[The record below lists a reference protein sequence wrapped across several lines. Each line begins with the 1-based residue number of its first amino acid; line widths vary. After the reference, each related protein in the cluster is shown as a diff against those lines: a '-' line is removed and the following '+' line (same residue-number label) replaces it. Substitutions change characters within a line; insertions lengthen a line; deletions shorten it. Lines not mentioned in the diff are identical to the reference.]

1 MILIGA
7 IAGFAAAAE
16 TGWARPLAC
25 RLARWPAWARRWC
38 LPCLRCRWPPTRP
51 PVGNDHFGIGLSAFI
66 GQHYVS
72 YACRGSSRCRFALS
86 DIPVIGPVLFHQ
98 DAVVYLSLAAF
109 ALVAWTLA
117 KTRLGLLLKAV
128 GESPEAAHAIG
139 YPVLAIRYGAVVLFG
154 GGQWPGWLGP
164 ICPPCTPRWVQNMS
178 AGRGWIAVAL
188 VVFCRLEAGPPAA
201 GAYLF
206 GAVTILQFHAQG
218 LGIALP
224 VQLLAALPYL
234 ATIVVLVLISRD
246 RRLLQLNLRRRWASP
261 TCLRAAP
268 LHRRIVRLARRVVRR
283 LSRVGR
289 QNPHLVVPD
298 CSPATL
304 GAHNTQREANTMHKT
319 LLLASAAAVPAR
331 AGGRQA
337 SVSTPQWPAAADH
350 RPPWRFGLSA
360 RPRWKA
366 TPRPS
371 SWARLYRAGICD
383 DQGRC

>member
-1 MILIGA
+1 MMDSMIPVLAGTLAAATPLIFAGLGELVSERSGVINLGVEGMILVGA

-16 TGWARPLAC
+16 TGLGAAAGLPAGALAGMGAALVFAVFALS
-25 RLARWPAWARRWC
+25 LAANQAAC
-38 LPCLRCRWPPTRP
+38 GLALTI
-51 PVGNDHFGIGLSAFI
+51 FGIGLSAFI

-72 YACRGSSRCRFALS
+72 YSLPGLKPLSIPLLS

-139 YPVLAIRYGAVVLFG
+139 YPVLAIRYGAVLFG
-154 GGQWPGWLGP
+154 GAMAGLAGAYLSTVY
-164 ICPPCTPRWVQNMS
+164 TPLWVQNMS

-188 VVFCRLEAGPPAA
+188 VVFAAWKPGRLLL

-246 RRLLQLNLRRRWASP
+246 RRLLQLNLPAS
-261 TCLRAAP
+261 
-268 LHRRIVRLARRVVRR
+268 
-283 LSRVGR
+283 
-289 QNPHLVVPD
+289 
-298 CSPATL
+298 L
-304 GAHNTQREANTMHKT
+304 GKPY
-319 LLLASAAAVPAR
+319 LP
-331 AGGRQA
+331 
-337 SVSTPQWPAAADH
+337 
-350 RPPWRFGLSA
+350 
-360 RPRWKA
+360 
-366 TPRPS
+366 
-371 SWARLYRAGICD
+371 
-383 DQGRC
+383 

>member
-1 MILIGA
+1 MMDSMIPVLAGTLAAATPLIFAGLGELVAERSGVINLGVEGMILIGA

-16 TGWARPLAC
+16 TGLGPAAGLPAGALAGMGAALVFAVFALS
-25 RLARWPAWARRWC
+25 LAANQAAC
-38 LPCLRCRWPPTRP
+38 GLALTI
-51 PVGNDHFGIGLSAFI
+51 FGIGLSAFI

-72 YACRGSSRCRFALS
+72 YSLPGLKPLSIPLLS

-128 GESPEAAHAIG
+128 GESPEAVHAIG
-139 YPVLAIRYGAVVLFG
+139 YPVLAIRYGAVLFG
-154 GGQWPGWLGP
+154 GAMAGLAGAYLSTVY
-164 ICPPCTPRWVQNMS
+164 TPLWVQNMS

-188 VVFCRLEAGPPAA
+188 VVFAAWKPGRLLL

-246 RRLLQLNLRRRWASP
+246 RRLLQLNLPAS
-261 TCLRAAP
+261 
-268 LHRRIVRLARRVVRR
+268 
-283 LSRVGR
+283 
-289 QNPHLVVPD
+289 
-298 CSPATL
+298 L
-304 GAHNTQREANTMHKT
+304 GKPY
-319 LLLASAAAVPAR
+319 LP
-331 AGGRQA
+331 
-337 SVSTPQWPAAADH
+337 
-350 RPPWRFGLSA
+350 
-360 RPRWKA
+360 
-366 TPRPS
+366 
-371 SWARLYRAGICD
+371 
-383 DQGRC
+383 